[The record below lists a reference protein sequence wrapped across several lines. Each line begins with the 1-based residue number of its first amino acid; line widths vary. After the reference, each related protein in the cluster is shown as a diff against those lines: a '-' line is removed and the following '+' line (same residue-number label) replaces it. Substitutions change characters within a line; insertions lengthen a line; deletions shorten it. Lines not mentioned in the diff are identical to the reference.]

1 MAYISNNRI
10 VILLLI
16 SAVDLA
22 MDTLDL
28 MKSKGTLLLI
38 LTVDPGMD
46 GVGDS
51 VASGSRRCDI
61 MARTRVQ

>member
-1 MAYISNNRI
+1 MAYISNNRR